1 MTSLAFPLV
10 PRTNPRR
17 VLADLIPAES
27 SRARA
32 IARDVTLVVAV
43 AALTA
48 LAAQIRIPV
57 PGLPVPITGQTFA
70 VLLGA
75 AALGPFRGTAAQVL
89 YVGVGLVGLPVYAGG
104 GAGAEVLFGA
114 SGGYLVG
121 FVVAG
126 AVVGALARRGMDR
139 GVLGTV
145 LAFAAGSAVIY
156 AIGVPWLA
164 VVAGMAPGE
173 AFVAGAGVF
182 LIGDAIKAALA
193 GVLLPG
199 AWRLARD

>member
-10 PRTNPRR
+10 PRSNPRR

-27 SRARA
+27 SRARV
-32 IARDVTLVVAV
+32 IARNVTLVVAV
-43 AALTA
+43 AAITA
-48 LAAQIRIPV
+48 LAAQIRVPI

-75 AALGPFRGTAAQVL
+75 AALGPLRGSAAQLL
-89 YVGVGLVGLPVYAGG
+89 YIGVGLVGAPVFTGGEAGTQ
-104 GAGAEVLFGA
+104 VLFGA

-126 AVVGALARRGMDR
+126 FVVGALARRGMDR

-145 LAFAAGSAVIY
+145 VAYAAGSAVIY

-173 AFVAGAGVF
+173 ALVAGAGVF
-182 LIGDAIKAALA
+182 LVGDAIKAALA
-193 GVLLPG
+193 GVLLPA